1 MSWIKTK
8 SFPLEQNL
16 NELNRSLNL
25 SQIHHRIA
33 EENGQQ
39 VLWVHKETDMQT
51 LEDIIS
57 ESQYTITPTKEPEES
72 NINNIKLPKS
82 SSVQSILLEHPNILQ
97 QIKKFP
103 ATSFFI
109 FFGIIGYVLI
119 KFAPNADTTLIRL
132 FFSPLLPVVQTGEV
146 WRLLTPTFLHFGVLH
161 ILFNSLWM
169 WEMGRRL
176 ENFLGFNTYLIVF
189 LSIAIG
195 ANYIQFLISDH
206 IFFGGL
212 SGVVYG
218 FLGLLLVL
226 SRFYSHPTL
235 TLPSGIYIF
244 MIIWMF
250 LGIFK
255 VVDFFMANSVANGAH
270 LGGFVIGI
278 AIGGVI
284 YLKNKAAKN

>member
-57 ESQYTITPTKEPEES
+57 ESQYTKAPTQEPKES
-72 NINNIKLPKS
+72 SIKNIKLPKS
-82 SSVQSILLEHPNILQ
+82 SSVQSILLEHPNVLQ
-97 QIKKFP
+97 QIKKSP

-109 FFGIIGYVLI
+109 LFGIIGYLLI
-119 KFAPNADTTLIRL
+119 KLISNVDTALIHLFFAPLSSVI
-132 FFSPLLPVVQTGEV
+132 QTGEA

-161 ILFNSLWM
+161 ILFNSLWV

-176 ENFLGFNTYLIVF
+176 EIVLGFNTYLIVF
-189 LSIAIG
+189 LTIAIG
-195 ANYIQFLISDH
+195 ANYIQFVISDD

-226 SRFYSHPTL
+226 SRFSSHPAL
-235 TLPSGIYIF
+235 SLPSGIYIF

-270 LGGFVIGI
+270 VGGFAFGV

-284 YLKNKAAKN
+284 FLSHKATKK